1 MINCAT
7 GLIYCYRV
15 EGIDYLAENALQP
28 LVIGDD
34 DDPWGMNVQGFREV
48 VGRLSLMSPAE
59 GTAFSGVRER
69 VLDSVRVIEDGV
81 VRTVVEAV
89 FSHGCC
95 FTCLQYKLPK
105 QGAEIEVQVRGAG
118 GERRRAACSSSR
130 LRTPFLDGRYS
141 GQVAFGVAEL
151 PADGREVVAQKWVGV
166 WLVDGQHALT
176 CVNHGA
182 YGSDFAGGELRLS
195 LLRSPGYAGHPI
207 FDRPVMAQDRFSPR
221 IEQGERYF
229 TSGSTGTPRTRR
241 EQIDW
246 EALGHNE
253 RPYALSFF
261 PSGAGDAPPP
271 AVKLRD
277 PMIQMMAF
285 KQACQSQD
293 YVIRVFNPTGE
304 PRSTVLEVVP
314 LGIRQEIHLSGF
326 EIKTSEW
333 MPFAEPSAK

>member
-1 MINCAT
+1 MLWNEKSRM
-7 GLIYCYRV
+7 LK
-15 EGIDYLAENALQP
+15 LA
-28 LVIGDD
+28 
-34 DDPWGMNVQGFREV
+34 
-48 VGRLSLMSPAE
+48 
-59 GTAFSGVRER
+59 
-69 VLDSVRVIEDGV
+69 
-81 VRTVVEAV
+81 
-89 FSHGCC
+89 
-95 FTCLQYKLPK
+95 LP
-105 QGAEIEVQVRGAG
+105 
-118 GERRRAACSSSR
+118 
-130 LRTPFLDGRYS
+130 TPFLDGRYS

-166 WLVDGQHALT
+166 WSADGQHALT
-176 CVNHGA
+176 CVNDGV

-221 IEQGERYF
+221 IDQGERCF
-229 TSGSTGTPRTRR
+229 TFWINGGPARTRR

-277 PMIQMMAF
+277 PVIQMTAF
-285 KQACQSQD
+285 KQADQSQD

-326 EIKTSEW
+326 EIKTFRVDAVRGTVGEVDL
-333 MPFAEPSAK
+333 MI